1 MSKVNKEIEFV
12 ISHDVKTGKTTTY
25 DYRFGKVRELVKD
38 GSLRVTDI
46 AKETGYNKGHVSRLR
61 KEAMKNSSDFECP
74 RCGHCCQTENLEL
87 QKAVIRNL
95 LSIMNDN
102 SYIARDRLKAAE
114 LLTNTT
120 FFRNDYD

>member
-1 MSKVNKEIEFV
+1 MSGDHNMYQKPH
-12 ISHDVKTGKTTTY
+12 SY
-25 DYRFGKVRELVKD
+25 L
-38 GSLRVTDI
+38 
-46 AKETGYNKGHVSRLR
+46 
-61 KEAMKNSSDFECP
+61 DFECP

-87 QKAVIRNL
+87 QKVVIKNL

-120 FFRNDYD
+120 FFRNDHD